1 MFHLRSF
8 TASSNQRKS
17 MCQLKTSN
25 AVAVACLLLVGLL
38 PTGAVA
44 HPAAESADVSKIL
57 QELQTQGRD
66 LRDIQALLEA
76 RAADQFVEQ
85 ITEEPK
91 DLPQRPPAR
100 KRASAQASVTT
111 PGAQAELAAQQQR
124 WQQALARQVARVGA
138 LTSSQRP
145 AVEVVRNLQ
154 AVAPDLSAVFNAMR
168 THPVLAPE
176 LRQLATLALR
186 RAEVVP
192 DWIAWLDELGGRTP
206 NGRPPEGRT
215 PQTNSEKG
223 GSVASVDTWVKVLNQ
238 QGHLPRAIAA
248 LRTPLSQG
256 SLNLSRGRRAAL
268 AAALPLVDEAETPGL
283 KQVLRSDLENIFIY
297 GTDRLHT
304 YSLLKPLYKGTEDQQ
319 AAWMDLIAR
328 AWRQSRHSA
337 KEERAFAPLAAH
349 MGNEDALHVWVADH
363 LSSSEQSMMAIQ
375 EGGGG
380 EPVGQA
386 KAPAALDRIADV
398 LSGVN
403 TSERAAESAAGKADA
418 QTNSS
423 VQNQAERQEPGEVS
437 ISAGFQSRLFR
448 KQLSEL
454 IAHPSEVDI
463 VQYFQANRG
472 RFVFDSDLGKY
483 ILP

>member
-1 MFHLRSF
+1 MFHLLSF
-8 TASSNQRKS
+8 TVALNQRKS
-17 MCQLKTSN
+17 MWRLKTLNSI
-25 AVAVACLLLVGLL
+25 AAACLLQGVVLS
-38 PTGAVA
+38 TGAVA
-44 HPAAESADVSKIL
+44 HPASESADVSKIL

-100 KRASAQASVTT
+100 KRASAQTSVTT

-192 DWIAWLDELGGRTP
+192 DWIAWLDEQGGRP
-206 NGRPPEGRT
+206 

-223 GSVASVDTWVKVLNQ
+223 GSVASVDTWVKVLDQ

-363 LSSSEQSMMAIQ
+363 LSSSEQSMMVIQ
-375 EGGGG
+375 RDGARES
-380 EPVGQA
+380 VGQA
-386 KAPAALDRIADV
+386 SAPAALDRIADV

-403 TSERAAESAAGKADA
+403 TSERTTESAAGKAEV

-423 VQNQAERQEPGEVS
+423 AQNQAERQEPGEVS

-454 IAHPSEVDI
+454 IAHPSQVDI